1 MPVINILA
9 SKSLTLSNKV
19 PTGNIQDK
27 KIIVGSENKYTY
39 YSYLF
44 FDTSTIPGDIVL
56 LSATLVLFKF
66 ADFFNSPTQK
76 FSVYPL
82 LKQFSSFTTYENS
95 CPIDLDPTLKQEF
108 LPFTN
113 DVAIEVN
120 ITTLFDKWLT
130 NTLINRGIA
139 IKDGTYTKPC
149 ILSHT
154 CFGSAY
160 SKDNML
166 IPFIRVHF
174 RQNPCGCFLPQPLS
188 YTAAVMSPP
197 RE

>member
-1 MPVINILA
+1 MAVINIPA
-9 SKSLTLSNKV
+9 KKSLTLSNKV
-19 PTGNIQDK
+19 PTGNIQEK

-44 FDTSTIPGDIVL
+44 FDTSMIPGDIVL
-56 LSATLVLFKF
+56 LSAMLVLFKV
-66 ADFFNSPTQK
+66 ADFFNSPTPK

-95 CPIDLDPTLKQEF
+95 CPIDLDPILKQEF

-120 ITTLFDKWLT
+120 ITALFHKWIN
-130 NTLINRGIA
+130 NTFVNRGIA

-160 SKDNML
+160 CKDNML

-174 RQNPCGCFLPQPLS
+174 RQNPYGCFLPQPIS
-188 YTAAVMSPP
+188 YTASVMPP
-197 RE
+197 VRE